1 MKGFVLF
8 ACVCAAWGAPAL
20 NKGKFRFYL
29 FQKSLLKHHLFSEA
43 DSVFDDRKLTIILRK
58 FYEKKR
64 YFLTYLANKNDVP
77 KLNK

>member
-29 FQKSLLKHHLFSEA
+29 FKFFLLKHHLFSEA
-43 DSVFDDRKLTIILRK
+43 DSVFDDRKLTIIWRT
-58 FYEKKR
+58 FYGKKKVI
-64 YFLTYLANKNDVP
+64 F
-77 KLNK
+77 

>member
-43 DSVFDDRKLTIILRK
+43 DSVFDDRKLTI
-58 FYEKKR
+58 FWENFTKKKDI
-64 YFLTYLANKNDVP
+64 F
-77 KLNK
+77 

>member
-29 FQKSLLKHHLFSEA
+29 FQKSLLKHDLFSEA
-43 DSVFDDRKLTIILRK
+43 DSVFDDRKLTIIWRT
-58 FYEKKR
+58 FYGKKKL
-64 YFLTYLANKNDVP
+64 FSNVFNK
-77 KLNK
+77 